1 MLRWPPHSSGSVFCG
16 LILFA
21 TSLVISP
28 PSAGATDAIVW
39 HRSLETAKSQLS
51 SISGDT
57 APLFLIAVTNDID
70 TPVETQPSFWCRQW
84 LDRRVAGVLSERPD
98 LGPRVGA
105 VHWAA
110 GLPPEL
116 TGKSDFNRPERLVLA
131 VADAEGRLLSF
142 CVGIPTRDALWD
154 MIEDAEEVAAMQTN
168 AAVRQGH
175 WRRDV
180 AQRSLQRVNRY
191 YAARLRRVMQTLKL
205 VNQVDPDPA
214 ALEQVDAPEESGAL
228 PEDGLGEDALDKSTL
243 DQDLPKA
250 EQASQPPETNAANA
264 IETVLPSR
272 EEEGEWEDPQ
282 VDEKWTEKLDAAAKI
297 QIAGDAGLDASDQV
311 DWGLRLNLVH
321 DVFTSLYRLDAF
333 SRFADSEIR
342 RDDPDFYRATLG
354 QLEQHAETRDDWV
367 QCALPLLVGLP
378 LRDRWEPL
386 VELVWQQPVVRF
398 EPMTAELEAWWSKHR
413 SVTPV
418 VLRTQRLAIA
428 GASARHDVSAAGP
441 PGRVTWADL
450 ENTLQQFPVREVSHS
465 QWWAIHRNEGWAAVD
480 LFRPT
485 TISDTIVMPKSNR
498 PMLFRQGE
506 SPARNIA
513 KLRRLQRAAGKT
525 NDP

>member
-1 MLRWPPHSSGSVFCG
+1 MLRWPPQSSDSVFCG
-16 LILFA
+16 LILFV
-21 TSLVISP
+21 TSLVTST

-70 TPVETQPSFWCRQW
+70 TPAETQPSFWCRQW

-98 LGPRVGA
+98 LETRVGA
-105 VHWAA
+105 VHLAA

-116 TGKSDFNRPERLVLA
+116 TGQSDFNRPERLVLA
-131 VADAEGRLLSF
+131 VADADSRLLSF
-142 CVGIPTRDALWD
+142 CVGIPTRDTLWG
-154 MIEDAEEVAAMQTN
+154 MIEDAEEVAAMRAN
-168 AAVRQGH
+168 AAVRPGH

-191 YAARLRRVMQTLKL
+191 YAERLRRVMQALKL
-205 VNQVDPDPA
+205 VKQVEPDPA
-214 ALEQVDAPEESGAL
+214 ALEQVDAPEGRGTL
-228 PEDGLGEDALDKSTL
+228 PEAELDDGKL
-243 DQDLPKA
+243 DQGLPNA
-250 EQASQPPETNAANA
+250 EQPSETNAASVNEA
-264 IETVLPSR
+264 VLPSR

-282 VDEKWTEKLDAAAKI
+282 VDDQWTEKLDAAVKI
-297 QIAGDAGLDASDQV
+297 QIAGDAGLDASDPV

-342 RDDPDFYRATLG
+342 RDDPDFYRVTLG
-354 QLEQHAETRDDWV
+354 QLEQNAETRDDWV
-367 QCALPLLVGLP
+367 QCALPLLVGLS
-378 LRDRWEPL
+378 LRDRWESL
-386 VELVWQQPVVRF
+386 VEVVWQQPAVRF
-398 EPMTAELEAWWSKHR
+398 EPMTAELEAWWNKHR
-413 SVTPV
+413 PVTPLV
-418 VLRTQRLAIA
+418 FRMRRLAIA
-428 GASARHDVSAAGP
+428 DASARHEVSATGP

-450 ENTLQQFPVREVSHS
+450 ENALQQFPVREVSYS
-465 QWWAIHRNEGWAAVD
+465 QWYAIQRNEGWVAVD

-485 TISDTIVMPKSNR
+485 TVTDIVASPKSNR
-498 PMLFRQGE
+498 PMLIRRGE
-506 SPARNIA
+506 SPARNLS